1 MFRITDTYEQSD
13 IHPDEFVVHH
23 LDPWIEKHYMLPFRF
38 GETLPARCILF
49 AGPRGNGKTTAVHY
63 FAKRLDFTVLT
74 ESCDLENLK
83 PFSLRLP
90 GLFAQ
95 ASECQMLLHFEAV
108 DSAFLRRDYASNLTR
123 LLAKC
128 LKQYPDVV
136 VIATCDD
143 LNLVDLHARSAL
155 FKHEIYFDYLLQ
167 PERARFL
174 RHLLRPPH
182 LCCVDFDFVA
192 SNTHKYT
199 MADLKHLVDMA
210 IIGKLQDADQ
220 KVRTYHFA
228 TRPVDVV
235 VDQQTLTNCG
245 LERGCNL
252 MLDSSYNLKAVFN
265 SVYSSYWVTSFPVVQ
280 MHFKYYF
287 IYQIDAYSTPDVI
300 DFLEQAKLFD
310 KIVVANGSPTLPV
323 AVYFKKMNKSL
334 ALISVHVPTHRRRH
348 SSPKRKC
355 SPGKRLP
362 DVASKKKDAAAPL
375 CSN

>member
-1 MFRITDTYEQSD
+1 MFRITDTYEQRD
-13 IHPDEFVVHH
+13 IHPDEFVVNH
-23 LDPWIEKHYMLPFRF
+23 LDPWIEKHLQLPFRY
-38 GETLPARCILF
+38 GETLARCILF

-63 FAKRLDFTVLT
+63 FAKRLGFTVLT
-74 ESCDLENLK
+74 EGCDLENLK

-108 DSAFLRRDYASNLTR
+108 DSAFLRRDYSSNLTR

-128 LKQYPDVV
+128 IKQYPDVV

-174 RHLLRPPH
+174 RHLLRPH
-182 LCCVDFDFVA
+182 LACVDVDLVA

-210 IIGKLQDADQ
+210 VIGKLQDADQ

-235 VDQQTLTNCG
+235 VDQQTLANCG

-287 IYQIDAYSTPDVI
+287 ICQIDAYCTLDVI

-310 KIVVANGSPTLPV
+310 KIVVANGSPTLPM
-323 AVYFKKMNKSL
+323 AGYFKKMNKSL
-334 ALISVHVPTHRRRH
+334 ALISVVTPSRCRRPP
-348 SSPKRKC
+348 PKRKC

-362 DVASKKKDAAAPL
+362 DVASKKKAPL

>member
-13 IHPDEFVVHH
+13 IDPNEFVVHH
-23 LDPWIEKHYMLPFRF
+23 LDPWIEKYLLLPFRY
-38 GETLPARCILF
+38 GETLAARCILF
-49 AGPRGNGKTTAVHY
+49 AGPQGNGKSTAVHY
-63 FAKRLDFTVLT
+63 FAKRLGLTVNT
-74 ESCDLENLK
+74 EGCDLENLK
-83 PFSLRLP
+83 QFGLRLP
-90 GLFAQ
+90 GLFVQ

-108 DSAFLRRDYASNLTR
+108 DTDFLRRDHPSNLTR

-143 LNLVDLHARSAL
+143 LNLVDLKARSVL

-174 RHLLRPPH
+174 RHLLRPH
-182 LCCVDFDFVA
+182 HASVDVDLVA
-192 SNTHKYT
+192 KNTDKYT
-199 MADLKHLVDMA
+199 MSDLKHLVDMA
-210 IIGKLQDADQ
+210 IIGKLRDGDE
-220 KVRTYHFA
+220 KVRTYHFV
-228 TRPVDVV
+228 TRPVVTL

-245 LERGCNL
+245 LDRGCNL

-287 IYQIDAYSTPDVI
+287 ILQIDAYPAPDVI
-300 DFLEQAKLFD
+300 DFLEQAKLFG
-310 KIVVANGSPTLPV
+310 KIVVANGSPTLPM
-323 AVYFKKMNKSL
+323 AGYFKKMNKSL
-334 ALISVHVPTHRRRH
+334 ALISVLVPNPRRR
-348 SSPKRKC
+348 SPPKRKC

-362 DVASKKKDAAAPL
+362 DVSSKKKAPL